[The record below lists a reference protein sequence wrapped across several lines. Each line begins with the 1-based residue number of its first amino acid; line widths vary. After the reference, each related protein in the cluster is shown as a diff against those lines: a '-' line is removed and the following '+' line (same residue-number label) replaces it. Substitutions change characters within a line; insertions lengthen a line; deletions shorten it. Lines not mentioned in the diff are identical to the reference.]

1 MTAVVETQGGEDVQ
15 YVYDF
20 VKVHDLPVDNRLDRD
35 QRLDKYDEEIDEGV
49 WVTVVHR
56 STKQRAKYLAKKE
69 RERAAAE
76 SELLEEQ
83 YIPALKRVD
92 TVDDDVETFVEEEPV
107 IASGECDLGEI
118 DEWN

>member
-1 MTAVVETQGGEDVQ
+1 MTEVLQNQEEEVQ

-20 VKVHDLPVDNRLDRD
+20 VKTEDLPVDNRLDRD
-35 QRLDKYDEEIDEGV
+35 QRLAKYDAEIHEGI

-69 RERAAAE
+69 RERVAAE

-92 TVDDDVETFVEEEPV
+92 NVDDDVETFVDEEKVTCEPD
-107 IASGECDLGEI
+107 EL